1 MRFRVKNK
9 PTQVP
14 EIEAELLVSD
24 DGDLELWLN
33 DIRIAYIDA
42 RSGRLVVVPVPV
54 KEHNTRLKGI
64 DFSTA
69 GMISVNL
76 GVVGPCS

>member
-33 DIRIAYIDA
+33 DILILEIH
-42 RSGRLVVVPVPV
+42 RSGTLRRSLVSIWQQRQWLGGI
-54 KEHNTRLKGI
+54 KFEKGRV
-64 DFSTA
+64 A
-69 GMISVNL
+69 L
-76 GVVGPCS
+76 GYEPEEDGVE